1 MLNLNVTDVTTRGK
15 YYPDKNLATE
25 KDPPLY
31 LHVTA
36 TTKEILDAAVAKL
49 QDMIDQG
56 VMPTPPA
63 PIARPPVQVSNLFA
77 ISTLH
82 CHYVM
87 FVD

>member
-1 MLNLNVTDVTTRGK
+1 MTTRGK
-15 YYPDKNLATE
+15 YYPDKNLITE

-56 VMPTPPA
+56 VMPTPPT
-63 PIARPPVQVSNLFA
+63 PVARPPPQVSLGRDF
-77 ISTLH
+77 LH
-82 CHYVM
+82 DLHRASS
-87 FVD
+87 